1 MGINK
6 NILITGAGN
15 GIGLELVKIAANQGH
30 KVIAVSRNI
39 NSIKSLAG
47 VNSYSIDITKDRL
60 VKSLITKLKSENIR
74 LDIIINNAGALINKP
89 FKKTTIEAFK
99 KLYDVNVFGVVSI
112 IRQSLPIMNKNGH
125 VINISSMGGVQGS
138 SKFSGLSAYSSSKGA
153 LIILT
158 ELLAEEFNKTGPSF
172 NALALGAVQTKMLEK
187 AFPGYKSKT
196 TPKKMAEYILNFSL
210 SGHRFFNGKVIP
222 VSLSTPW

>member
-89 FKKTTIEAFK
+89 FEKTTIEAFK

-222 VSLSTPW
+222 VSLSTP

>member
-1 MGINK
+1 MGVNK
-6 NILITGAGN
+6 NILITGGGN
-15 GIGLELVKIAANQGH
+15 GIGFELVKIAANQGH

-47 VNSYSIDITKDRL
+47 VDSYSIDITKERL

-74 LDIIINNAGALINKP
+74 LDVIINNAGALINKP
-89 FKKTTIEAFK
+89 FEKTTIEAFK

-222 VSLSTPW
+222 VSLSTP

>member
-1 MGINK
+1 MGVNK

-89 FKKTTIEAFK
+89 FEKTTIEAFK

-187 AFPGYKSKT
+187 AFPGYESNT
-196 TPKKMAEYILNFSL
+196 TPKQMAEYILNFSL

-222 VSLSTPW
+222 VSLSTP

>member
-47 VNSYSIDITKDRL
+47 IDSYSIDITKERL
-60 VKSLITKLKSENIR
+60 VKSLITKLKSKNIR
-74 LDIIINNAGALINKP
+74 LDIIINNAGALVNKP
-89 FKKTTIEAFK
+89 FEKTTIEAFK
-99 KLYDVNVFGVVSI
+99 RLYDVNVFGVASI
-112 IRQSLPIMNKNGH
+112 IRQSLPIINKNGH

-187 AFPGYKSKT
+187 AFPGYESNT
-196 TPKKMAEYILNFSL
+196 TPKQMAEYILNFSL

-222 VSLSTPW
+222 VSLSTP

>member
-1 MGINK
+1 MGVNK

-15 GIGLELVKIAANQGH
+15 GIGFELVKIAANQGH

-47 VNSYSIDITKDRL
+47 IDSYSIDITKERL
-60 VKSLITKLKSENIR
+60 VKSLITKLKSKNIR
-74 LDIIINNAGALINKP
+74 LDIIINNAGALVNKP
-89 FKKTTIEAFK
+89 FEKTTIEAFK
-99 KLYDVNVFGVVSI
+99 RIYDVNVFGVASI
-112 IRQSLPIMNKNGH
+112 IRQSLPIINKNGH

-187 AFPGYKSKT
+187 AFPGYESNT
-196 TPKKMAEYILNFSL
+196 TPKQMAEYILNFSL

-222 VSLSTPW
+222 VSLSTP

>member
-6 NILITGAGN
+6 NILITGGGN

-89 FKKTTIEAFK
+89 FEKTTIEAFK

-187 AFPGYKSKT
+187 AFPGYKSNT

-222 VSLSTPW
+222 VSLSTP

>member
-1 MGINK
+1 MGVNK

-15 GIGLELVKIAANQGH
+15 GIGFELVKIAANQGH

-89 FKKTTIEAFK
+89 FEKTTIEAFK

-187 AFPGYKSKT
+187 AFPGYESNT
-196 TPKKMAEYILNFSL
+196 TPKQMAEYILNFSL

-222 VSLSTPW
+222 VSLSTP

>member
-6 NILITGAGN
+6 NILITGGGN

-74 LDIIINNAGALINKP
+74 LDVIINNAGALINKP
-89 FKKTTIEAFK
+89 FEKTTIEAFK

-187 AFPGYKSKT
+187 AFPGYKSNT

-222 VSLSTPW
+222 VSLSTP

>member
-1 MGINK
+1 MGVKK

-15 GIGLELVKIAANQGH
+15 GIGFELVKIAANQGH

-47 VNSYSIDITKDRL
+47 IDSYSIDITKERL
-60 VKSLITKLKSENIR
+60 VKSLITKLKSKNIR
-74 LDIIINNAGALINKP
+74 LDIIINNAGALVNKP
-89 FKKTTIEAFK
+89 FEKTTIEAFK
-99 KLYDVNVFGVVSI
+99 RLYDVNVFAVASI
-112 IRQSLPIMNKNGH
+112 IRQSLPIINKNGH

-187 AFPGYKSKT
+187 AFPGYESNT
-196 TPKKMAEYILNFSL
+196 TPKQMAEYILNFSL

-222 VSLSTPW
+222 VSLSTP

>member
-6 NILITGAGN
+6 NILITGGGN

-89 FKKTTIEAFK
+89 FEKTTIEAFK

-222 VSLSTPW
+222 VSLSTP

>member
-187 AFPGYKSKT
+187 AFPGYKSNT

-222 VSLSTPW
+222 VSLSTP

>member
-1 MGINK
+1 MGVNK

-15 GIGLELVKIAANQGH
+15 GIGFELVKIAANQGH

-47 VNSYSIDITKDRL
+47 IDSYSIDITKERL
-60 VKSLITKLKSENIR
+60 VKSLITKLKSKNIR
-74 LDIIINNAGALINKP
+74 LDIIINNAGALVNKP
-89 FKKTTIEAFK
+89 FEKTTIEAFK
-99 KLYDVNVFGVVSI
+99 RLYDVNVFGVASI
-112 IRQSLPIMNKNGH
+112 IRQSLPIINKNGH

-187 AFPGYKSKT
+187 AFPGYESNT
-196 TPKKMAEYILNFSL
+196 TPKQMAEYILNFSL

-222 VSLSTPW
+222 VSLSTP